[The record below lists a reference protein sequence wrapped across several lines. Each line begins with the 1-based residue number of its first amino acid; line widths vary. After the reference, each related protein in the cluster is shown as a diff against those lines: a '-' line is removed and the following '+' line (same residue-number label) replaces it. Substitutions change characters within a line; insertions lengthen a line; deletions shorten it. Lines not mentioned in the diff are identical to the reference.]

1 MSNQPASRASAVSHN
16 EFLRRIFAQ
25 AERTSAPDFDPT
37 CVLCEFGE
45 EPGHE
50 H

>member
-1 MSNQPASRASAVSHN
+1 MTNQPAGRTMSHDQ
-16 EFLRRIFAQ
+16 FMRRLVAQ

>member
-1 MSNQPASRASAVSHN
+1 MQTQTTSADPW
-16 EFLRRIFAQ
+16 RRLVEQ
-25 AERTSAPDFDPT
+25 AKRTSAPGFDPT